1 MKVPV
6 RHTAKP
12 RLRPSGPA
20 RVLSKAAAKD
30 RSRSGSSKLRTA
42 AVDRPGGRIGSSSG
56 LEKQP
61 KPGGQASSKV
71 AAIGPFWPM
80 RVVTRTL

>member
-6 RHTAKP
+6 HHTAKP

-42 AVDRPGGRIGSSSG
+42 AVDRPGGRSWSG
-56 LEKQP
+56 LERQP